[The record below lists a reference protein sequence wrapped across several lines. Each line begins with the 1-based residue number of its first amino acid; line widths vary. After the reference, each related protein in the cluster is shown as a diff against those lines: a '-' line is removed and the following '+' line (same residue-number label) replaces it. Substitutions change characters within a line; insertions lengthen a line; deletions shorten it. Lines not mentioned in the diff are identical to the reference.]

1 MKIYKKILNLVDKRY
16 IPSYISI
23 RTLTIFEGLY
33 NFVFIMQSFLF
44 KITKAPYYILLFL
57 LLINSPQAAENN
69 LLIYAAA
76 STNDIFKEIQKDFAN
91 KMNIKIRISSS
102 SSSTLAKQ
110 IISGAPTNIYISAS
124 KLWINELNKKKLLDH
139 KYLKPI
145 FKNKLVLIAPI
156 NSEIKYLDNLNS
168 ENLLNLFNKYL
179 NNSRISIADPNHV
192 PAGIYTKEA
201 LTKLKIWQYLNRDNM
216 AWGGDVRRTLKF
228 VALGN
233 SPLGIVYHTDAI
245 AEPNVK
251 IIGIFDENLHSP
263 INYWATIIKKNNNEH
278 SIKLFKFLSSDLA
291 KNLYTN
297 HGFETIGLEK

>member
-1 MKIYKKILNLVDKRY
+1 MHSL
-16 IPSYISI
+16 
-23 RTLTIFEGLY
+23 
-33 NFVFIMQSFLF
+33 LF
-44 KITKAPYYILLFL
+44 KIIKAPYYILLFL
-57 LLINSPQAAENN
+57 LLKNSLQAAENN

-76 STNDIFKEIQKDFAN
+76 STNDIFKEIQKNFTE
-91 KMNIKIRISSS
+91 KLNINIRISSS

-124 KLWINELNKKKLLDH
+124 RLWINELNKKKLLD
-139 KYLKPI
+139 KNYLKPI

-156 NSEIKYLDNLNS
+156 DTEIKYLKNLNKK
-168 ENLLNLFNKYL
+168 NLLNLFNKYL
-179 NNSRISIADPNHV
+179 RNSRISIADPSHV

-201 LTKLKIWQYLNRDNM
+201 LTKLKVWQHLNRDNM

-245 AEPNVK
+245 AEPKVK
-251 IIGIFDENLHSP
+251 IIGAFDDNLHSP

-278 SIKLFKFLSSDLA
+278 SIRLFNFLSSNSA

-297 HGFETIGLEK
+297 HGFEIIGIKK